1 MKAIKEAIL
10 EGPDSNKVFRHDISL
25 LHKKTYETCGT
36 LVAWSILNGGP
47 GLPVF
52 NTDLFS
58 LMTGGD
64 IDVQD
69 FTSVVDSDVR
79 AIFLQVTIYSDQS
92 ANCLNTLFSIFL
104 HMGQS
109 SRCFYVFYK

>member
-1 MKAIKEAIL
+1 MI
-10 EGPDSNKVFRHDISL
+10 SVFFT
-25 LHKKTYETCGT
+25 KKPTKPVVPLWPG
-36 LVAWSILNGGP
+36 GGP

-92 ANCLNTLFSIFL
+92 ANC
-104 HMGQS
+104 
-109 SRCFYVFYK
+109 

>member
-1 MKAIKEAIL
+1 MNLYVYLNFREWMKAIKEAIL
-10 EGPDSNKVFRHDISL
+10 EGPSSNKVFRHDISL

-36 LVAWSILNGGP
+36 LVAWNILNGGP

-58 LMTGGD
+58 LMTCGD
-64 IDVQD
+64 IDTQD
-69 FTSVVDSDVR
+69 FSSVVDSDVR

-92 ANCLNTLFSIFL
+92 AN
-104 HMGQS
+104 
-109 SRCFYVFYK
+109 